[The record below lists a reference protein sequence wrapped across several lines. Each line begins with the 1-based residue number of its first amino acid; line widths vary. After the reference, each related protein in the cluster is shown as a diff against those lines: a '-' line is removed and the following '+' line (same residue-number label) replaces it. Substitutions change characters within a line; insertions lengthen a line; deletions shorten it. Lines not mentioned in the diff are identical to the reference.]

1 MTEDQGK
8 PAIRFKGFTDAWEQR
23 KLGDTVQI
31 TMGQSPDGSTYSD
44 VPSDYILVQ
53 GNADLQNGWVTP
65 RVWTTQ
71 VTKKAEAG
79 DLIMS
84 VRAPAGAM
92 GKTAYN
98 AVIGRGVVAI
108 KGNEFIY
115 QLLVKMNSNGYW
127 KVLSC
132 GSTFESLNSDN
143 IKNAEVIVPKQDEQ
157 VAIGHYFRNFDNLIT
172 LHQREYDKTV
182 NLKKAMLEKMFPK
195 NGEDRP
201 EIRFRGFTDAWEQR
215 KFSELYV
222 KTVKKNDF
230 TYGKED
236 IISVANMYYKPD
248 SYISDRN
255 YLLTYNVFE
264 LGDIAFEGNKS
275 KNYAHGRFVE
285 NTIGD
290 GIVSH
295 VFDTFKPIVPE
306 HDLLYWKYAINN
318 ENIMGKVLV
327 KSTKSST
334 MMTNLVSDDFL
345 KESILVP
352 SYKEQKQIGSILY
365 QMENLITLH
374 QRELKKLQ
382 NMKKAL
388 LEKMFVQG

>member
-1 MTEDQGK
+1 
-8 PAIRFKGFTDAWEQR
+8 
-23 KLGDTVQI
+23 
-31 TMGQSPDGSTYSD
+31 
-44 VPSDYILVQ
+44 
-53 GNADLQNGWVTP
+53 
-65 RVWTTQ
+65 
-71 VTKKAEAG
+71 
-79 DLIMS
+79 
-84 VRAPAGAM
+84 
-92 GKTAYN
+92 
-98 AVIGRGVVAI
+98 
-108 KGNEFIY
+108 
-115 QLLVKMNSNGYW
+115 
-127 KVLSC
+127 
-132 GSTFESLNSDN
+132 
-143 IKNAEVIVPKQDEQ
+143 
-157 VAIGHYFRNFDNLIT
+157 
-172 LHQREYDKTV
+172 
-182 NLKKAMLEKMFPK
+182 
-195 NGEDRP
+195 
-201 EIRFRGFTDAWEQR
+201 
-215 KFSELYV
+215 
-222 KTVKKNDF
+222 
-230 TYGKED
+230 
-236 IISVANMYYKPD
+236 MYYKPD